1 MGLRLLLTWGRN
13 EGQEMKGGGR
23 KKDVKERGRSKGD
36 RQVEKQKEGWGLP
49 DESRSGDK
57 RGKRNLSLGHAREE
71 EMA

>member
-1 MGLRLLLTWGRN
+1 M
-13 EGQEMKGGGR
+13 
-23 KKDVKERGRSKGD
+23 
-36 RQVEKQKEGWGLP
+36 EKQKEGWGLP